1 MGIESEDLGRFG
13 VETLP
18 AGSQGGYH
26 YFDLTPPL
34 TGKKAYTGNIGLGA
48 DLALTKQER
57 TSGRGTQRSVSPFVP
72 PNGPGGGDDWMVSE
86 DLRALFVRPR
96 EVVYVVGAE

>member
-1 MGIESEDLGRFG
+1 VGIESEDLARFG

-34 TGKKAYTGNIGLGA
+34 IGKKTMGLGA
-48 DLALTKQER
+48 DLTLTNKER
-57 TSGRGTQRSVSPFVP
+57 TSGRGTQRSVSPFLLP
-72 PNGPGGGDDWMVSE
+72 TGPGGGDDWMVSE
-86 DLRALFVRPR
+86 ELRALFVRPR